1 MHENRKGN
9 VPYCNMNPV
18 QSDQQPSVSVR
29 IVTQQRKIW
38 VWLALPYLPKL
49 IPSVRSLPGVQWNAS
64 QRVWQFPYDSE
75 VYKYM
80 KDTLENKVTLNCREA
95 DSQIAELEARAQSEA
110 AHQMEFS
117 QLDAWMQSQR
127 YSPQTI
133 KTYMD
138 SLRVLAR
145 WFSPVPLHQINAEDL
160 IQFNIEYILAKGY
173 SATYQNQMVNALKLY
188 LKRFGDPQMDLDQ
201 IHRPRRAFRLPHVL
215 SKQEV
220 KRILESLINRKHRA
234 MLSLIYACGLRR
246 SEVLNLRPSDIQS
259 DRGLLFVGNA
269 KGAKDRVVPLSS
281 KLLVQLRDY
290 YRDYRPKVFLFEG
303 QGGGKYSPKSLQ
315 LVFRHALEKAGIH
328 KPATLHWLRHSYA
341 THLLESGTDI
351 RYIQE
356 LLGHSSSRT
365 TELYTHVSN
374 RQLQQIRSPF
384 DDL

>member
-1 MHENRKGN
+1 
-9 VPYCNMNPV
+9 
-18 QSDQQPSVSVR
+18 
-29 IVTQQRKIW
+29 
-38 VWLALPYLPKL
+38 
-49 IPSVRSLPGVQWNAS
+49 
-64 QRVWQFPYDSE
+64 
-75 VYKYM
+75 
-80 KDTLENKVTLNCREA
+80 
-95 DSQIAELEARAQSEA
+95 
-110 AHQMEFS
+110 
-117 QLDAWMQSQR
+117 
-127 YSPQTI
+127 
-133 KTYMD
+133 
-138 SLRVLAR
+138 
-145 WFSPVPLHQINAEDL
+145 
-160 IQFNIEYILAKGY
+160 
-173 SATYQNQMVNALKLY
+173 MVNALKLY
-188 LKRFGDPQMDLDQ
+188 LKRFGHPQMDLDQ

-259 DRGLLFVGNA
+259 DRGLLFVASA

-281 KLLVQLRDY
+281 KLLIQLREY

-303 QGGGKYSPKSLQ
+303 QCGGKYSPKSLQ

>member
-9 VPYCNMNPV
+9 VPYCNMSPI
-18 QSDQQPSVSVR
+18 QSGQQPPVSVR
-29 IVTQQRKIW
+29 IVTQQRKTW

-49 IPSVRSLPGVQWNAS
+49 LPNVRSLPGVQWNAS
-64 QRVWQFPYDSE
+64 QRVWQFPYSFE
-75 VYKYM
+75 IYKAM
-80 KDTLENKVTLNCREA
+80 KESLLDKVTLDCQEA
-95 DSQIAELEARAQSEA
+95 DAQIAELEARAQSEA
-110 AHQMEFS
+110 AHQKEFRE
-117 QLDAWMQSQR
+117 LNAWMRSQR

-145 WFSPVPLHQINAEDL
+145 WFNPVRLQQVQAEDL
-160 IQFNIEYILAKGY
+160 IRFNNEYILAKGY

-188 LKRFGDPQMDLDQ
+188 LKRFGHPQMNLDQ
-201 IHRPRRAFRLPHVL
+201 IHRPRRAFRLPHIL
-215 SKQEV
+215 SKHEV
-220 KRILESLINRKHRA
+220 KRILESLTNRKHRA
-234 MLSLIYACGLRR
+234 MLSLIYASGLRR

-259 DRGLLFVGNA
+259 DRGLLFVGSA
-269 KGAKDRVVPLSS
+269 KGAKDRVVPLSP
-281 KLLVQLRDY
+281 KLLIQLREY
-290 YRDYRPKVFLFEG
+290 FRDYRPKVFLFEG

>member
-9 VPYCNMNPV
+9 VPNCSMNAK
-18 QSDQQPSVSVR
+18 QSSQQPVVSVR
-29 IVTQQRKIW
+29 IVTQQRKTW

-49 IPSVRSLPGVQWNAS
+49 LPRVRSLTGVQWNAS

-75 VYKYM
+75 VYKAM
-80 KDTLENKVTLNCREA
+80 KDFLENKVTLDCQEA

-117 QLDAWMQSQR
+117 QLDAWMRSQR
-127 YSPQTI
+127 YSLQTI
-133 KTYMD
+133 KAYMD

-145 WFSPVPLHQINAEDL
+145 WFSPVPLHQIHAEDL
-160 IQFNIEYILAKGY
+160 IKFNIEYILAKGY
-173 SATYQNQMVNALKLY
+173 SATYQNQMINAFKLY
-188 LKRFGDPQMDLDQ
+188 LKRFGHPQMHLDQ

-220 KRILESLINRKHRA
+220 KQILESLINRKHRA

>member
-95 DSQIAELEARAQSEA
+95 VSQIAELEARAQSEA

-173 SATYQNQMVNALKLY
+173 SATYQNQMINALKLY
-188 LKRFGDPQMDLDQ
+188 LKRFGHPQMLLDQ

-269 KGAKDRVVPLSS
+269 KGAKDRVVPLSP
-281 KLLVQLRDY
+281 KLLIQLREY

-315 LVFRHALEKAGIH
+315 LVLRHALEKAGIR